1 MIVIHAVIPLDPD
14 SREEGI
20 ELASDLAERSRE
32 EPGMID
38 YRVATD
44 VDDPNVLR
52 FFERYEDGA
61 ALEAHATSDHFEAFE
76 ERLPDLLGGK
86 PEVTQF
92 EVESASPL
100 EL

>member
-1 MIVIHAVIPLDPD
+1 MIVVHAVIPLDPD

-32 EPGMID
+32 EAGMID

-52 FFERYEDGA
+52 FFERYEDEA
-61 ALEAHATSDHFEAFE
+61 ALEAHATSEHFGAFE
-76 ERLPDLLGGK
+76 ERLPDVIGGE
-86 PEVTQF
+86 PEVTKF
-92 EVESASPL
+92 DVESAAPL